1 MREVGM
7 IRVGLTGGIAAGKS
21 TVAARLAQ
29 DGAKVIDYDQL
40 SHEVIAPGGP
50 GVGPVLD
57 RFGTDCGDGQGG
69 VDRSALAARVF
80 GGPTADRDRRDLD
93 GIIHPLVYDLAAKA
107 EQPWLE
113 GSGVVVH
120 EVPLLTEVG
129 SSIPFR
135 FDRVLLVEA
144 PSQVRIARMVN
155 QRHMTPSQAVERI
168 GSQASSSSRRA
179 QADLLVDGSQPIE
192 QMFESV
198 DRIYEELKSLARGSS
213 HSD

>member
-1 MREVGM
+1 M

-29 DGAKVIDYDQL
+29 DGAKVIDYDRL

-50 GVGPVLD
+50 GVGPVLE
-57 RFGTDCGDGQGG
+57 RFGSDCGDGRGG

-80 GGPTADRDRRDLD
+80 AGPAADRAREDLD
-93 GIIHPLVYDLAAKA
+93 DIIHPLVYDLAAKA

-168 GSQASSSSRRA
+168 GSQTSSSSRRA

>member
-1 MREVGM
+1 M

-40 SHEVIAPGGP
+40 SHEVIAPGGS
-50 GVGPVLD
+50 GVGPVLE
-57 RFGTDCGDGQGG
+57 RFGSDCGDGRGG

-80 GGPTADRDRRDLD
+80 GGPTAERGRRDLD
-93 GIIHPLVYDLAAKA
+93 DIIHPLVYDLAAKA

-113 GSGVVVH
+113 GSEVVVH

-168 GSQASSSSRRA
+168 GSQTSSSSRRA

-198 DRIYEELKSLARGSS
+198 DRIYEELKTLAQGSS
-213 HSD
+213 HSY

>member
-1 MREVGM
+1 M

-29 DGAKVIDYDQL
+29 DGAKVIDYDRL

-69 VDRSALAARVF
+69 VDRSALAAQVF
-80 GGPTADRDRRDLD
+80 GGPSADRDRRDLD
-93 GIIHPLVYDLAAKA
+93 GIIHPLVYDLATKA

-113 GSGVVVH
+113 GSEVVVH

-168 GSQASSSSRRA
+168 GSQTSSSSRRA

>member
-1 MREVGM
+1 M

-29 DGAKVIDYDQL
+29 DGAKVIDYDRL

-168 GSQASSSSRRA
+168 GSQTSSSSRRA

>member
-1 MREVGM
+1 M

-50 GVGPVLD
+50 GVGPVLE
-57 RFGTDCGDGQGG
+57 RFGSDCGDGRGG

-93 GIIHPLVYDLAAKA
+93 DIIHPLVYDLAAKA
-107 EQPWLE
+107 EQPLLD
-113 GSGVVVH
+113 GSEVVVH

-129 SSIPFR
+129 SAIPFH
-135 FDRVLLVEA
+135 FDTVVLVET

-155 QRHMTPSQAVERI
+155 QRHMTKSQAVERI
-168 GSQASSSSRRA
+168 GSQTSSSSRRA

-198 DRIYEELKSLARGSS
+198 DRIYEELKTLAQGSS

>member
-1 MREVGM
+1 M

-29 DGAKVIDYDQL
+29 DGAKVIDYDRL
-40 SHEVIAPGGP
+40 SHEVIAPGGS
-50 GVGPVLD
+50 GVGPVLE

-168 GSQASSSSRRA
+168 GSQTSSSSRRA

>member
-1 MREVGM
+1 M

-155 QRHMTPSQAVERI
+155 QRHMAPSQAVERI
-168 GSQASSSSRRA
+168 GSQTSSSSRRA

>member
-1 MREVGM
+1 M

-29 DGAKVIDYDQL
+29 DGARIIDYDRL

-50 GVGPVLD
+50 GVRPVLE
-57 RFGTDCGDGQGG
+57 RFGADCGDGQGG

-80 GGPTADRDRRDLD
+80 GGLTADRDRRDLD
-93 GIIHPLVYDLAAKA
+93 DIIHPLVYDLAAKA

-113 GSGVVVH
+113 GSEVVVH

-129 SSIPFR
+129 SAIPFQ
-135 FDRVLLVEA
+135 FDKVLLVEA

-168 GSQASSSSRRA
+168 GSQTSSSSRRA

-198 DRIYEELKSLARGSS
+198 DRIYEELKALAKGSS

>member
-1 MREVGM
+1 M

-21 TVAARLAQ
+21 TVAARLAW

-50 GVGPVLD
+50 GVRPVLE
-57 RFGTDCGDGQGG
+57 RFGSDCGDGRGG
-69 VDRSALAARVF
+69 VDRPALAARVF

-129 SSIPFR
+129 SSIPFH

-155 QRHMTPSQAVERI
+155 QRHMTESQAVERI
-168 GSQASSSSRRA
+168 GSQTSSSSRRA

>member
-1 MREVGM
+1 M

-29 DGAKVIDYDQL
+29 DGAKVIDYDRL

-57 RFGTDCGDGQGG
+57 RFGSDCGDGRGG

-80 GGPTADRDRRDLD
+80 GGPAADRDREDLD
-93 GIIHPLVYDLAAKA
+93 DIIHPLVYDLAAKA

-129 SSIPFR
+129 TSIPFR

-168 GSQASSSSRRA
+168 GSQTSSSSRRA

>member
-1 MREVGM
+1 M

-29 DGAKVIDYDQL
+29 DGAKVIDYDRL

-50 GVGPVLD
+50 GVGPVLE

-80 GGPTADRDRRDLD
+80 GGPTADWDRRDLD

-168 GSQASSSSRRA
+168 GSQTSSSSRRA

>member
-1 MREVGM
+1 M

-29 DGAKVIDYDQL
+29 DGARVIDYDRL
-40 SHEVIAPGGP
+40 SHEVIALGGP
-50 GVGPVLD
+50 GVRPVLE
-57 RFGTDCGDGQGG
+57 RFGLGCGDGHGG

-80 GGPTADRDRRDLD
+80 GGPTADQDRRDLD
-93 GIIHPLVYDLAAKA
+93 DIIHPLVYDLAAKA
-107 EQPWLE
+107 EQPWLD
-113 GSGVVVH
+113 GSEVVVH

-129 SSIPFR
+129 STIPFH
-135 FDRVLLVEA
+135 FDRVLVVEA

-168 GSQASSSSRRA
+168 GSQSSSSSRRA

-192 QMFESV
+192 QMFEFV
-198 DRIYEELKSLARGSS
+198 DRIYKELQVLAQESS

>member
-1 MREVGM
+1 M

-40 SHEVIAPGGP
+40 SHEVIAPGGS
-50 GVGPVLD
+50 GVGPILE

-93 GIIHPLVYDLAAKA
+93 DIIHPLVYDLAAKA

-113 GSGVVVH
+113 GSEVVVH

-168 GSQASSSSRRA
+168 GSQTSSSSRRA

-198 DRIYEELKSLARGSS
+198 DRIYEELKALAKGSS
-213 HSD
+213 RSD

>member
-1 MREVGM
+1 M

-29 DGAKVIDYDQL
+29 DGAKVIDYDRL

-50 GVGPVLD
+50 GVGPVLE
-57 RFGTDCGDGQGG
+57 RFGSDCGDGRGG

-80 GGPTADRDRRDLD
+80 GGPAADRDREDLD
-93 GIIHPLVYDLAAKA
+93 NIIHPLVYELAAKA

-129 SSIPFR
+129 SAIPFR

-198 DRIYEELKSLARGSS
+198 DRIYEELKSLAQGSL

>member
-1 MREVGM
+1 M

-29 DGAKVIDYDQL
+29 DGAKVIDYDRL

-50 GVGPVLD
+50 GVVPVLE
-57 RFGTDCGDGQGG
+57 RFGSDCGDGRGG

-198 DRIYEELKSLARGSS
+198 DRIYEELKALAKGSS

>member
-1 MREVGM
+1 M

-29 DGAKVIDYDQL
+29 DGARVIDYDRL
-40 SHEVIAPGGP
+40 SHEVIAPGGL
-50 GVGPVLD
+50 GVGPVLE
-57 RFGTDCGDGQGG
+57 RFGSGCGDGHGG
-69 VDRSALAARVF
+69 VDRSALATRVF
-80 GGPTADRDRRDLD
+80 GGPTADRNRQDLD
-93 GIIHPLVYDLAAKA
+93 DIIHPLVYDLAAEA
-107 EQPWLE
+107 EQPWLD
-113 GSGVVVH
+113 GSEVVVH

-129 SSIPFR
+129 SAIPFD
-135 FDRVLLVEA
+135 FDRILVVEA

-155 QRHMTPSQAVERI
+155 QRHMTPSQAVKRI
-168 GSQASSSSRRA
+168 GSQTSSSSRRA

-198 DRIYEELKSLARGSS
+198 DRIYKELKVLAQGSP

>member
-1 MREVGM
+1 M

-29 DGAKVIDYDQL
+29 DGAKVIDYDRL

-80 GGPTADRDRRDLD
+80 GGPAADRDREDLD
-93 GIIHPLVYDLAAKA
+93 DIIHPLVYDLAAKA

-168 GSQASSSSRRA
+168 GSQTSSSSRRA

>member
-1 MREVGM
+1 M

-29 DGAKVIDYDQL
+29 DGARIIDYDRL
-40 SHEVIAPGGP
+40 SHEVIAPGGT
-50 GVGPVLD
+50 GVKPVLE
-57 RFGTDCGDGQGG
+57 RFGADCGDDQGG

-80 GGPTADRDRRDLD
+80 GGPTADRDRKDLD
-93 GIIHPLVYDLAAKA
+93 DLIHPLVYDLAAKV
-107 EQPWLE
+107 EQPWLD
-113 GSGVVVH
+113 GSEVVVH

-129 SSIPFR
+129 SAIPFH

-168 GSQASSSSRRA
+168 GSQTSSSSRRA

-198 DRIYEELKSLARGSS
+198 DRIYEELKALVKGSS
-213 HSD
+213 RSY